1 MSRQDLIDYVAEDT
15 QISKAEASR
24 VLDSILKGIEK
35 GLIES
40 KEVTFVGFGKF
51 SVKTREAREGINP
64 STKEKIQIPA
74 KNAVTFK
81 AGKKLKDSVQ

>member
-15 QISKAEASR
+15 QISKAEAGR

-51 SVKTREAREGINP
+51 SVETR
-64 STKEKIQIPA
+64 
-74 KNAVTFK
+74 
-81 AGKKLKDSVQ
+81 

>member
-15 QISKAEASR
+15 QISKAEAGR

-51 SVKTREAREGINP
+51 SVKTREAREGIIHQQKKK
-64 STKEKIQIPA
+64 SKFLLKMLLHLKLV
-74 KNAVTFK
+74 KN
-81 AGKKLKDSVQ
+81 